1 MAMIRIF
8 LLMAALHGAN
18 VALAETEVKGRPT
31 LVLNGEVAQVVVD
44 LLGGSIADFHLRDQ
58 SVNPL
63 SWGREGAG
71 EEPSAMGH
79 FLCLD
84 RWASVSEAEA
94 ENGMPGHGEASAV
107 PWRVVRG
114 PEERDGF
121 IEAEMAATLP
131 LAGFE
136 VRRWLRLAKDRALL
150 TVREEVENTGALGRM
165 YNMVQHPTIGRPF
178 STRPR

>member
-8 LLMAALHGAN
+8 LLMAALYGAN
-18 VALAETEVKGRPT
+18 VALAENRGQRPAN
-31 LVLNGEVAQVVVD
+31 LGARRRSVAQVVVD

-58 SVNPL
+58 GVNPL
-63 SWGREGAG
+63 SWGREGAAEG
-71 EEPSAMGH
+71 PSSMGH

-114 PEERDGF
+114 PEERGRLYRGRDGRHL
-121 IEAEMAATLP
+121 AAS
-131 LAGFE
+131 
-136 VRRWLRLAKDRALL
+136 RL
-150 TVREEVENTGALGRM
+150 
-165 YNMVQHPTIGRPF
+165 
-178 STRPR
+178 